1 MAWKIIVGEKSML
14 LDDLS
19 PDDLVAA
26 CAGHPDINWLRLY
39 VSPAADPRAF
49 YDLVCAVALKLEL
62 PSPDRPKTAKEA
74 VEFLSHVEQVD
85 DDLPTAFAEGGIPLE
100 PQDDPATTT
109 SSTSTAP
116 AAGLPSRR
124 DARH

>member
-1 MAWKIIVGEKSML
+1 MAWKIKIGDKSML

-26 CAGHPDINWLRLY
+26 CVGHPEINWLRLY
-39 VSPAADPRAF
+39 NSPAANPAAF
-49 YDLVCAVALKLEL
+49 YSLVCAVARKLEV
-62 PSPDRPKTAKEA
+62 PSPDRPQTAREA
-74 VEFLSHVEQVD
+74 VEFLQHVEQVD

-100 PQDDPATTT
+100 APDAPATTT

-116 AAGLPSRR
+116 AVGAPSKR
-124 DARH
+124 DARP